1 MEYFSVV
8 AENGH
13 IGRAAEA
20 LGLSQPALSKSL
32 GRLERSVGAKLVK
45 RTPKGVDLT
54 AAGTALLSR
63 VRRLRLALDDI
74 AQEAADIGHGRA
86 GHLRIGVVLG
96 FIRYP
101 VSAACKTLFVE
112 APNVTFAVT
121 IEPTDALLSALRN
134 GELDLVVGPITGSL
148 GDDFVEEHLFEDEFV
163 VITSVNHRLASR
175 KRVTITDLAQERWV
189 ILAANSP
196 ATQRMRRGYEESGL
210 PPPRIAVVTGSL
222 ALRDYLASFTNLLGY
237 SSTRVAREA
246 SPEVRFAELRVKE
259 LERIR
264 RVGVIYRN
272 DSYVS
277 PAARRFIEILK
288 KTAKEVA
295 PGKP

>member
-1 MEYFSVV
+1 VV
-8 AENGH
+8 
-13 IGRAAEA
+13 
-20 LGLSQPALSKSL
+20 
-32 GRLERSVGAKLVK
+32 V
-45 RTPKGVDLT
+45 
-54 AAGTALLSR
+54 
-63 VRRLRLALDDI
+63 
-74 AQEAADIGHGRA
+74 
-86 GHLRIGVVLG
+86 G

-101 VSAACKTLFVE
+101 VSAACQALLAQ

-134 GELDLVVGPITGSL
+134 GELDLVVGPMTGSL
-148 GDDFVEEHLFEDEFV
+148 GDDFVEEHLFDDEFV

-189 ILAANSP
+189 ILAPNSP

-222 ALRDYLASFTNLLGY
+222 ELRDHLVSSTSLLGY

-246 SPEVRFAELRVKE
+246 LPGVRFAQLRVKE

-264 RVGVIYRN
+264 RVGVAYRK
-272 DSYVS
+272 DAYLS
-277 PAARRFIEILK
+277 PAARRFVAILK
-288 KTAKEVA
+288 TTASEIAK
-295 PGKP
+295 KP